1 MANNPIEYLVSLF
14 GFQLTKEETPE
25 KEQKEN
31 LQNPSF
37 VVPQSDDG
45 AVTITAGSH
54 FSQYLDFDYVSKN
67 EIELITKYREISM
80 QPELEAAINQI
91 VNEAIVTVDEGSSI
105 SLNLDKLKGSDS
117 LKDKIEDEFE
127 YILKLMDFKNLGQDL
142 FRRWY
147 IDGRLNFQCV
157 INDDKPKDGIQE
169 LRYIDPRRIKKIRE
183 VTKEKDQRTG
193 IEIVSAIKEY
203 YLYNEFGQISNNINL
218 TSSAKIA
225 KDSIISTTSGLMDSR
240 RIMVISFLSKAIK
253 PLNQLRMVE
262 DAMVINQMVRGPDRR
277 VFYIGTGNMPRVK
290 AEQYMKSIIDQYRS
304 KMVYDADTG
313 AIRNDTRHLGILE
326 DIWIPVRENDAQSTR
341 VETLQGADNLNQTN
355 LVEYLNKKLYRS
367 LEVPV
372 SRLDPQ
378 DGFLSGFGQSTS
390 VTREEV
396 NFNKFIERLRNRF
409 SIIFDEALRTQL
421 VLKGFCSLEEWNE
434 IKEVIRYDFKKDNNF
449 EELKEAE
456 LWTQRLQML
465 TMADPFVGK
474 YMTKEFLMKN
484 FMKLDDQEIKKM
496 KDQMDKEQVEND
508 LMGPGNSPQ
517 YGNPMQDQGGGFG
530 APDQG
535 GGFGPPQGFP
545 QQ

>member
-1 MANNPIEYLVSLF
+1 MVSLF

-313 AIRNDTRHLGILE
+313 AIRNDTRHLGLLE

-378 DGFLSGFGQSTS
+378 DGFFSGFGQSTS

>member
-290 AEQYMKSIIDQYRS
+290 AEQYMKSIIDQYKS

>member
-290 AEQYMKSIIDQYRS
+290 AEQYMKSIIDQYKS

-517 YGNPMQDQGGGFG
+517 YGSPMQGQGGGFG